1 MTENI
6 TATPSTATL
15 AADDPR
21 SYFARA
27 VRIGGT
33 VIGAV
38 RPDQLTGR
46 TPCDDYDVRLLT
58 GHLVSVLRRVAAVG
72 RGESPFSV
80 PQETTGVADDG
91 WLAAWQAAAHEVQD
105 VWSDDAVLD
114 KMLTLPWT
122 SLPGRVALP
131 IYVSEVTTHTWD
143 LAVATGQSPAWDD
156 EVAGY
161 GLAAMRQAAPP
172 EMPRGGEVPFAAVV
186 DVPSDAAPIDRLVAW
201 TGRDPRWS

>member
-6 TATPSTATL
+6 TATPPTATL

-21 SYFARA
+21 ALFARA

-38 RPDQLTGR
+38 RPDQLAQR
-46 TPCDDYDVRLLT
+46 TPCDDYDVRLLC
-58 GHLVSVLRRVAAVG
+58 GHLVSVLRRVAAVA

-114 KMLTLPWT
+114 KVLVLPFA
-122 SLPGRVALP
+122 SLPGRIALS
-131 IYVSEVTTHTWD
+131 IYVNEVTAHTWD

-156 EVAGY
+156 DVAEF
-161 GLAAMRQAAPP
+161 GLFAMKQAAPADMP
-172 EMPRGGEVPFAAVV
+172 RSGEMPFAPIVEVPA
-186 DVPSDAAPIDRLVAW
+186 AAPAIDRLVAW
-201 TGRDPRWS
+201 SGRDPRWS